1 MKAKLLILVMVLV
14 LTGCSA
20 PRQGLDRYPA
30 KEEKGGVHAVYKGYK
45 EPARPSPYSLGDYLE
60 KKMAEGEFQEKRT
73 YALQGCQRVSE
84 GFMAASGRALRAS
97 GMIGSA
103 SLPSSFS
110 IDTGSGLAAA
120 QARAESSLSDAM
132 EKGMRE
138 LEQRKKKE

>member
-1 MKAKLLILVMVLV
+1 MKAKLLILVMLLA

-20 PRQGLDRYPA
+20 PRQGLDRYPVR
-30 KEEKGGVHAVYKGYK
+30 EEKGGVHAVYKGYK

-60 KKMAEGEFQEKRT
+60 KKMAEGEFQERKA

-97 GMIGSA
+97 GMISSA

-110 IDTGSGLAAA
+110 INTGSGLAAA

-138 LEQRKKKE
+138 LEQRKRE

>member
-1 MKAKLLILVMVLV
+1 MKAKVLILVMALA

-20 PRQGLDRYPA
+20 PKQGLDRYPER
-30 KEEKGGVHAVYKGYK
+30 EEKGGVHAVYKGFE
-45 EPARPSPYSLGDYLE
+45 EPARPAPYSLGDYLE
-60 KKMAEGEFQEKRT
+60 KKMAEGEFQERKA
-73 YALQGCQRVSE
+73 YALQGCQKVSE

-110 IDTGSGLAAA
+110 IDTGAGLSGA

-138 LEQRKKKE
+138 LEQRKKTE